1 MCPRLVAV
9 TLGTNGP
16 PHMVGKTASVKI
28 VYLTC
33 FQYLTIPSIHFD
45 LFFLNKKN
53 YEFSD
58 ISVWIAILGNYL
70 PRNHGYYSHDIEA
83 RNNEGWSDILV
94 RALPAGSH
102 LFDMRPPPFF
112 TIQCKKVKYEARDS
126 GWRGA
131 KLQLQRYF
139 RGIYVQARQQ
149 EMARCRRISFCSSRF
164 EHYSCS
170 VASSSLIPQS
180 HHPTSWLS
188 PKNSRQSTSPAC
200 RT

>member
-1 MCPRLVAV
+1 
-9 TLGTNGP
+9 
-16 PHMVGKTASVKI
+16 MVGKTASVKI

-58 ISVWIAILGNYL
+58 ISVWIAILGNYF

>member
-1 MCPRLVAV
+1 M
-9 TLGTNGP
+9 
-16 PHMVGKTASVKI
+16 
-28 VYLTC
+28 
-33 FQYLTIPSIHFD
+33 
-45 LFFLNKKN
+45 
-53 YEFSD
+53 
-58 ISVWIAILGNYL
+58 WIAILGNYF